1 MGATTDTAA
10 ARTGPD
16 RFYTPQ
22 QRALQGAADT
32 RALADRLAETIVTAE
47 LPEDHAAF
55 IASRDF
61 FFLATVDQAGSP
73 TVSYKGGAP
82 GFVEVVDRSTLV
94 FPDHDGNGM
103 FLSLGNIRATGRI
116 GMLFLDLETPHRV
129 RVQARAIVEDG
140 RGVAGAERVVR
151 ATVEAVFVNC
161 GRYVHRHRRTCS
173 SPYVPDAEGRQPYPA
188 WKRVTVFQDVLPG
201 PDRGRAATEGGTL
214 TVEEYRARVRDG
226 RP

>member
-1 MGATTDTAA
+1 MTTD
-10 ARTGPD
+10 RTDPRD
-16 RFYTPQ
+16 LYTPQ
-22 QRALQGAADT
+22 QRALQATADS

-47 LPEDHAAF
+47 LPSDHAAF

-61 FFLATVDQAGSP
+61 FFLATVDAHGQP

-82 GFVEVVDRSTLV
+82 GFVEVVDPTTLV

-116 GMLFLDLETPHRV
+116 GMLFIDLETPHRV
-129 RVQARAIVEDG
+129 RVQARAVVDDDP
-140 RGVAGAERVVR
+140 RWAERVPGTRRGVR

-161 GRYVHRHRRTCS
+161 GRYLHPHRRTGTS
-173 SPYVPDAEGRQPYPA
+173 RFVPDADGQQPYPA
-188 WKRVTVFQDVLPG
+188 WKRVDAFQDVLPG
-201 PDRGRAATEGGTL
+201 PDRGRAAEEGGTL
-214 TVEEYRARVRDG
+214 TREQYRARVRDG